1 MFQNLDQQTMVKK
14 QAQIKL
20 KNSEDEHRIN
30 ERELKQD
37 LRALKVMEKE
47 QDVRQT
53 EYSNALT
60 KHYNSLSTQKRKEH
74 ERIASEIQEK
84 YKAKMTRL
92 REDMETRRK
101 AEILKIEA
109 KKNRTIEEL
118 KQKHEQKY
126 QEIRDY
132 YNDITRLNMDMISTL
147 RTDFKTEKAREN
159 QANREKMIQH
169 ANNDMIVKPLEHVKK
184 EIAKLLD
191 KQIKNNK
198 VRDDLADE

>member
-1 MFQNLDQQTMVKK
+1 MVKK

-60 KHYNSLSTQKRKEH
+60 KHYNALSTQKRKEH

-101 AEILKIEA
+101 AEIAKIEA

-147 RTDFKTEKAREN
+147 RTDFKSEKAREN